1 MSDRID
7 MTGSSIPVAPPY
19 IQAFEQLAFGMFV
32 HFGLYSQLKR
42 GEWALDF
49 NALPKD
55 EYARLMDTFNP
66 VSMSEIVSVAKR
78 AGCRYICLTTRHHEG
93 FSLYDTCGLN
103 DYDALHS
110 PAGRDIVKEFVC
122 ECRKADIVP
131 FFYHTTLD
139 WVHPDFDSNFDSYLD
154 YLNKSVELL
163 CKNYGK
169 IGGLWFDGNWSKPD
183 ADWQEEKLYSM
194 IRALQPEA
202 MIINNTGLIARGAV
216 GSEFIDSVTYERGM
230 PTPID
235 RRGMKKYVAGE
246 MCETLNDHWG
256 DADDINFKSVKQLI
270 EEICEC
276 RKIGANML
284 LNIGPCG
291 DGTVPLMSR
300 AIMSAIGEWMDVY
313 GKAVYNGRPFIVT
326 GTKDFVLR
334 DVNDDSTFYLFK
346 HGLSSGGDANV
357 AISGNGSDNTIVL
370 EDFALDIESIKW
382 MDCGDELSFRTEN
395 GNTSIICTN
404 FPYGKNHCVRV
415 AEIKTKNHTT
425 KG

>member
-1 MSDRID
+1 
-7 MTGSSIPVAPPY
+7 MTDNSIPVAPPY
-19 IQAFEQLAFGMFV
+19 IQEFEQLAFGMFV

-42 GEWALDF
+42 GEWALDVHG
-49 NALPKD
+49 LPKD
-55 EYARLMDTFNP
+55 EYALLKDTFNP
-66 VSMSEIVSVAKR
+66 VPMSEIVSVAKS

-93 FSLYDTCGLN
+93 FSLYDTCGLS

-110 PAGRDIVKEFVC
+110 PAARDIVKEFVC

-139 WVHPDFDSNFDSYLD
+139 WVHPDFDRDFDSYLE
-154 YLNKSVELL
+154 YLQKSVELL

-183 ADWQEEKLYSM
+183 ADWHEERLYSM
-194 IRALQPEA
+194 IRELQPEA
-202 MIINNTGLIARGAV
+202 MIINNTGLSARGAL
-216 GSEFIDSVTYERGM
+216 GSDYIDSVTYERGM

-256 DADDINFKSVKQLI
+256 DADDINFKSVRQLI

-284 LNIGPCG
+284 LNIGPRG
-291 DGTVPLMSR
+291 DGTVPLMPR
-300 AIMSAIGEWMDVY
+300 AIMSAIGEWMGVY
-313 GKAVYNGRPFIVT
+313 GKAIYNGRPFIVT

-334 DVNDDSTFYLFK
+334 DVNDDCTFYLFK

-357 AISGNGSDNTIVL
+357 ALSGNGSDNTVVL
-370 EDFALDIESIKW
+370 KGFAHQIESVRW
-382 MDCGDELSFRTEN
+382 MDCDEELKFRVEN
-395 GNTSIICTN
+395 GEVSIYCTN

-415 AEIKTKNHTT
+415 AEIKTKKTCNERI
-425 KG
+425 